1 MRISD
6 WSSDVCSSDLKEIN
20 EKANNPVISVVRFAG
35 EPTARLYRTTSFSGI
50 VLQDAGLKRPDN
62 QGPDP
67 ADAGNIM
74 MKISPEL
81 INEADADVIFIST
94 WQDAEGKSAEA
105 AKPFLESPLW
115 RSEEHTSELQSLM
128 RISY

>member
-1 MRISD
+1 M
-6 WSSDVCSSDLKEIN
+6 
-20 EKANNPVISVVRFAG
+20 
-35 EPTARLYRTTSFSGI
+35 
-50 VLQDAGLKRPDN
+50 KRPDN

-115 RSEEHTSELQSLM
+115 QTLRGRKVDVDDSRWMSPVSIQAPT
-128 RISY
+128 